1 MVIEFRVPIEVIL
14 STHETLEKAIHKS
27 QHCQRNWDLT
37 QKIPAEDMQVLVT
50 AVTQCP
56 SKQNVAFYKVSFV
69 TNREK
74 VEAVHNLTDGFTS
87 PYDRSKT
94 TTNTQVLANLLVV
107 FEEVPL
113 RNDGPRDVYRNCETH
128 EVLEGKEAYAAQPLE
143 WDADQALEIDRKL
156 AIGVAAGY
164 LNLTASLLGYATGCC
179 TRFRP
184 EDVQKE
190 LGLARPPVLLMGVG
204 FADSNLGRRQHHQDH
219 GFLFPTFQKQTIVT
233 DFID

>member
-1 MVIEFRVPIEVIL
+1 MVFEFIERIEVNL
-14 STHETLEKAIHKS
+14 PSHEVLHKAIHKS

-37 QKIPAEDMQVLVT
+37 RKIPAEDLQVLVT

-74 VEAVHNLTDGFTS
+74 IEAVHLLTDGFTTPLERFKS
-87 PYDRSKT
+87 
-94 TTNTQVLANLLVV
+94 TTNSQVLANLLVV
-107 FEEVPL
+107 FESVPL
-113 RNDGPRDVYRNCETH
+113 RNEGPKDLYRNCETH
-128 EVLEGKEAYAAQPLE
+128 QVLEGDEAYAAQPLQ
-143 WDADQALEIDRKL
+143 WDASEALQTDRLL

-164 LNLTASLLGYATGCC
+164 LNLTANLLGYATGCC
-179 TRFRP
+179 TRFIP

-190 LGLARPPVLLMGVG
+190 LGLASPPEFLMGVG
-204 FADSNLGRRQHHQDH
+204 FADPNRGRRVHHKIPE
-219 GFLFPTFQKQTIVT
+219 FLFPTFSKQTIVT

>member
-1 MVIEFRVPIEVIL
+1 MP
-14 STHETLEKAIHKS
+14 THETLKKAIHKS

-37 QKIPAEDMQVLVT
+37 RKIPAEDLRVMVE

-56 SKQNVAFYKVSFV
+56 SKQNVAFYKVTLV

-74 VEAVHNLTDGFTS
+74 IEAVHLLTDGFTA
-87 PYDRSKT
+87 PLERSKSV
-94 TTNTQVLANLLVV
+94 TNSQVLANLLVV

-113 RNDGPRDVYRNCETH
+113 RNEGPKDLYRNCETH
-128 EVLEGKEAYAAQPLE
+128 QVLEGNEAYAAQPLE
-143 WDADQALEIDRKL
+143 WDASKALEIDRML

-179 TRFRP
+179 TRFIP
-184 EDVQKE
+184 EGVQKE
-190 LGLARPPVLLMGVG
+190 LGLARPPALLMGVG
-204 FADSNLGRRQHHQDH
+204 YADSDRGRRVHHKNPA
-219 GFLFPTFQKQTIVT
+219 FLFPTFPKQTIAT